1 MVGVVAFIAA
11 LIIIVPGF
19 PIYSLT
25 AAIPAGLT
33 GAKKHMKGKLRNAV
47 CDNFELLFVMEATT
61 NLKVFSLGAST
72 SIMIM
77 ANTMLLPVFPQMRK
91 ALGLTLQE
99 ISLMFVIVSFTAA
112 LLNPLG
118 GILADRLGR
127 KKIVVP
133 SIFLY
138 GAAGGLAGAA
148 LLILENPFRTV
159 LFFRFLQGVGSATPM
174 YLAVALAGDIFQSQE
189 RTRVMGFLEI
199 ANGLGK
205 LFSPIIGGIAGL
217 LGWYAPFFVYPIIS
231 FPVAF
236 LFWSSIKE
244 PQQREVSLHS
254 ELGSLSRLLSLHNI
268 LALLASFAGIL
279 FLFGAIFWVGEFI
292 GQKIPDGTVIH
303 GLIVAI
309 PVAAMMVTAYFTPA
323 IATNIGPRVTLTA
336 GLLIS
341 GVSLFLIPYIYSSK
355 LIWPNL
361 VLIGFSAG
369 LLLPVLDTIGSA
381 ISSRSHRGIMTTIFG
396 SARCL
401 GAAAAPYIIATLLDI
416 NIHATFLPIAGLA
429 VILAFVI
436 FFFTDE
442 EKMLP
447 PELKEKR

>member
-1 MVGVVAFIAA
+1 
-11 LIIIVPGF
+11 
-19 PIYSLT
+19 
-25 AAIPAGLT
+25 
-33 GAKKHMKGKLRNAV
+33 
-47 CDNFELLFVMEATT
+47 
-61 NLKVFSLGAST
+61 
-72 SIMIM
+72 MIM

-112 LLNPLG
+112 LLNPFG
-118 GILADRLGR
+118 GILADRWGR

-148 LLILENPFRTV
+148 LLMLENPFRTV

-205 LFSPIIGGIAGL
+205 LSSPIIGGIAGL

-236 LFWSSIKE
+236 LFWFSIKE
-244 PQQREVSLHS
+244 PQQQEKVSLRS
-254 ELGSLSRLLSLHNI
+254 ELGSLSQLLNLHNI
-268 LALLASFAGIL
+268 SLFLHPFGIL
-279 FLFGAIFWVGEFI
+279 FLFGTMFWVVNSLAKNPRWDRHPRVNHSHSGSRN
-292 GQKIPDGTVIH
+292 DGNRLFH
-303 GLIVAI
+303 AGDLHK
-309 PVAAMMVTAYFTPA
+309 
-323 IATNIGPRVTLTA
+323 IGPRVTLAA

-341 GVSLFLIPYIYSSK
+341 GVSLFLVPYIYSTK

-381 ISSRSHRGIMTTIFG
+381 VSSRSHRGIMTTIFG

-401 GAAAAPYIIATLLDI
+401 GAAAAPYLIATLLDI

-429 VILAFVI
+429 VILASVI

-447 PELKEKR
+447 PELKEQR

>member
-1 MVGVVAFIAA
+1 
-11 LIIIVPGF
+11 
-19 PIYSLT
+19 
-25 AAIPAGLT
+25 
-33 GAKKHMKGKLRNAV
+33 
-47 CDNFELLFVMEATT
+47 
-61 NLKVFSLGAST
+61 
-72 SIMIM
+72 MIM

-91 ALGLTLQE
+91 TLGLSLQE

-112 LLNPLG
+112 FLNPLG
-118 GILADRLGR
+118 GILADKWGR

-133 SIFLY
+133 SIFIY

-148 LLILENPFRTV
+148 LLLLENPFRTV

-174 YLAVALAGDIFQSQE
+174 YLAVALAGDMFQSQE

-205 LFSPIIGGIAGL
+205 LSSPVIGGVAGL

-236 LFWSSIKE
+236 LYWFSITE
-244 PQQREVSLHS
+244 PQQQEKVSLRT
-254 ELGSLSRLLSLHNI
+254 ELKSLSQLTSLQNI
-268 LALLASFAGIL
+268 LALLTSFAGIF
-279 FLFGAIFWVGEFI
+279 FLFGTMFWVGEFI

-303 GLIVAI
+303 GLIIAI
-309 PVAAMMVTAYFTPA
+309 PVAVMMVTAFFTPGV
-323 IATNIGPRVTLTA
+323 ATKVGPRITLSA

-341 GVSLFLIPYIYSSK
+341 SVSLFLIPFIYSTV

-369 LLLPVLDTIGSA
+369 LLLPVLDTAVSA
-381 ISSRSHRGIMTTIFG
+381 ISSRNHRGFMTTIFG

-401 GAAAAPYIIATLLDI
+401 GAAAAPYFIALLLDI
-416 NIHATFLPIAGLA
+416 SIFVAFLPIAAFAAVLA
-429 VILAFVI
+429 LSI
-436 FFFTDE
+436 FFFADE
-442 EKMLP
+442 GKMLP
-447 PELKEKR
+447 PGLKEKR

>member
-1 MVGVVAFIAA
+1 
-11 LIIIVPGF
+11 
-19 PIYSLT
+19 
-25 AAIPAGLT
+25 
-33 GAKKHMKGKLRNAV
+33 
-47 CDNFELLFVMEATT
+47 
-61 NLKVFSLGAST
+61 
-72 SIMIM
+72 MIM
-77 ANTMLLPVFPQMRK
+77 ANTMLLPIFPQMRK
-91 ALGLTLQE
+91 TLGLSLQE

-112 LLNPLG
+112 FLNPLG
-118 GILADRLGR
+118 GILADKWGR

-133 SIFLY
+133 SIFIY

-148 LLILENPFRTV
+148 LLLLENPFRTV

-174 YLAVALAGDIFQSQE
+174 YLAVALAGDMFQSQE

-205 LFSPIIGGIAGL
+205 LSSPVIGGVAGL

-236 LFWSSIKE
+236 LYWFSITE
-244 PQQREVSLHS
+244 PQQQEKVSLRT
-254 ELGSLSRLLSLHNI
+254 ELKSLSQLTSLQNI
-268 LALLASFAGIL
+268 LALLTSFAGIF
-279 FLFGAIFWVGEFI
+279 FLFGTMFWVGEFI

-303 GLIVAI
+303 GLIIAI
-309 PVAAMMVTAYFTPA
+309 PVAVMMVTAFFTPGV
-323 IATNIGPRVTLTA
+323 ATKVGPRITLSA

-341 GVSLFLIPYIYSSK
+341 SVSLFLIPFIYSTV

-369 LLLPVLDTIGSA
+369 LLLPVLDTAVSA
-381 ISSRSHRGIMTTIFG
+381 ISSRNHRGFLTTIFG

-401 GAAAAPYIIATLLDI
+401 GASAAPYFIALLLDI
-416 NIHATFLPIAGLA
+416 SIFVAFLPIAAFAAVLA
-429 VILAFVI
+429 LSI
-436 FFFTDE
+436 FFFADE

-447 PELKEKR
+447 PGKEKR

>member
-1 MVGVVAFIAA
+1 MLFEG
-11 LIIIVPGF
+11 
-19 PIYSLT
+19 
-25 AAIPAGLT
+25 
-33 GAKKHMKGKLRNAV
+33 
-47 CDNFELLFVMEATT
+47 NFELLFVMETTT
-61 NLKVFSLGAST
+61 NLKVLSLGAST

-112 LLNPLG
+112 LLNPFG
-118 GILADRLGR
+118 GILADRWGR

-148 LLILENPFRTV
+148 LLMLENPFRTV

-205 LFSPIIGGIAGL
+205 LSSPIIGGIAGL

-236 LFWSSIKE
+236 LFWFSIKE
-244 PQQREVSLHS
+244 PQQQEKVSLRS
-254 ELGSLSRLLSLHNI
+254 ELGSLSQLLNLHNI
-268 LALLASFAGIL
+268 LALLASFSGIL
-279 FLFGAIFWVGEFI
+279 FLFGTMFWVGEFI

-303 GLIVAI
+303 GLIIAI
-309 PVAAMMVTAYFTPA
+309 PVAAMMVTAYFTPV
-323 IATNIGPRVTLTA
+323 ISTKIGPRVTLAA

-341 GVSLFLIPYIYSSK
+341 GVSLFLVPYIYSTK

-381 ISSRSHRGIMTTIFG
+381 VSSRSHRGIMTTIFG

-401 GAAAAPYIIATLLDI
+401 GAAAAPYLIATLLDI

-429 VILAFVI
+429 VILASVI

-447 PELKEKR
+447 PELKEQR

>member
-1 MVGVVAFIAA
+1 
-11 LIIIVPGF
+11 
-19 PIYSLT
+19 
-25 AAIPAGLT
+25 
-33 GAKKHMKGKLRNAV
+33 
-47 CDNFELLFVMEATT
+47 
-61 NLKVFSLGAST
+61 
-72 SIMIM
+72 MIM
-77 ANTMLLPVFPQMRK
+77 ANTMLLPIFPQMRK
-91 ALGLTLQE
+91 TLGLSLQE

-112 LLNPLG
+112 FLNPLG
-118 GILADRLGR
+118 GILADKWGR

-133 SIFLY
+133 SIFIY

-148 LLILENPFRTV
+148 LLLLENPFRTV

-174 YLAVALAGDIFQSQE
+174 YLAVALAGDMFQSQE

-205 LFSPIIGGIAGL
+205 LSSPVIGGVAGL

-236 LFWSSIKE
+236 LYWFSITE
-244 PQQREVSLHS
+244 PQQQEKVSLRT
-254 ELGSLSRLLSLHNI
+254 ELKSLSQLTSLQNI
-268 LALLASFAGIL
+268 LALLTSFAGIF
-279 FLFGAIFWVGEFI
+279 FLFGTMFWVGEFI

-303 GLIVAI
+303 GLIIAI
-309 PVAAMMVTAYFTPA
+309 PVAVMMVTAFFTPGV
-323 IATNIGPRVTLTA
+323 ATKVGPRITLSA

-341 GVSLFLIPYIYSSK
+341 SVSLFLIPFIYSTV

-369 LLLPVLDTIGSA
+369 LLLPVLDTAVSA
-381 ISSRSHRGIMTTIFG
+381 ISSRNHRGFMTTIFG

-401 GAAAAPYIIATLLDI
+401 GAAAAPYFIALLLDI
-416 NIHATFLPIAGLA
+416 SIFVAFLPIAAFAAVLA
-429 VILAFVI
+429 LSI
-436 FFFTDE
+436 FFFADE

-447 PELKEKR
+447 PGLKEKR

>member
-1 MVGVVAFIAA
+1 
-11 LIIIVPGF
+11 
-19 PIYSLT
+19 
-25 AAIPAGLT
+25 
-33 GAKKHMKGKLRNAV
+33 
-47 CDNFELLFVMEATT
+47 METT
-61 NLKVFSLGAST
+61 TRLKVFSLGAST

-77 ANTMLLPVFPQMRK
+77 ANTMLLPIFPQMRK
-91 ALGLTLQE
+91 TLGLSLQE

-112 LLNPLG
+112 FLNPLG
-118 GILADRLGR
+118 GILADKWGR

-133 SIFLY
+133 SIFIY

-148 LLILENPFRTV
+148 LLLLENPFRTV

-174 YLAVALAGDIFQSQE
+174 YLAVALAGDMFQSQE

-205 LFSPIIGGIAGL
+205 LSSPVIGGVAGL

-236 LFWSSIKE
+236 LYWFSITE
-244 PQQREVSLHS
+244 PQQQEKVSLRT
-254 ELGSLSRLLSLHNI
+254 ELKSLSQLTSLQNI
-268 LALLASFAGIL
+268 LALLTSFAGIF
-279 FLFGAIFWVGEFI
+279 FLFGTMFWVGEFI

-303 GLIVAI
+303 GLIIAI
-309 PVAAMMVTAYFTPA
+309 PVAVMMVTAFFTPGV
-323 IATNIGPRVTLTA
+323 ATKVGPRITLSA

-341 GVSLFLIPYIYSSK
+341 SVSLFLIPFIYSTV

-369 LLLPVLDTIGSA
+369 LLLPVLDTAVSA
-381 ISSRSHRGIMTTIFG
+381 ISSRNHRGFMTTIFG

-401 GAAAAPYIIATLLDI
+401 GAAAAPYFIALLLDI
-416 NIHATFLPIAGLA
+416 SIFVAFLPIAAFAAVLA
-429 VILAFVI
+429 LSI
-436 FFFTDE
+436 FFFADE
-442 EKMLP
+442 GKMLP
-447 PELKEKR
+447 LGLKEKR

>member
-1 MVGVVAFIAA
+1 
-11 LIIIVPGF
+11 
-19 PIYSLT
+19 
-25 AAIPAGLT
+25 
-33 GAKKHMKGKLRNAV
+33 
-47 CDNFELLFVMEATT
+47 
-61 NLKVFSLGAST
+61 
-72 SIMIM
+72 M
-77 ANTMLLPVFPQMRK
+77 ANTMLLPIFPQMRK
-91 ALGLTLQE
+91 TLGLSLQE

-112 LLNPLG
+112 FLNPLG
-118 GILADRLGR
+118 GILADKWGR

-133 SIFLY
+133 SIFIY

-148 LLILENPFRTV
+148 LLLLENPFRTV

-174 YLAVALAGDIFQSQE
+174 YLAVALAGDMFQSQE

-205 LFSPIIGGIAGL
+205 LSSPVIGGVAGL

-236 LFWSSIKE
+236 LYWFSITE
-244 PQQREVSLHS
+244 PQQQEKVSLRT
-254 ELGSLSRLLSLHNI
+254 ELKSLSQLTSLQNI
-268 LALLASFAGIL
+268 LALLTSFAGIF
-279 FLFGAIFWVGEFI
+279 FLFGTMFWVGEFI

-303 GLIVAI
+303 GLIIAI
-309 PVAAMMVTAYFTPA
+309 PVAVMMVTAFFTPGV
-323 IATNIGPRVTLTA
+323 ATKVGPRITLSA

-341 GVSLFLIPYIYSSK
+341 SVSLFLIPFIYSTV

-369 LLLPVLDTIGSA
+369 LLLPVLDTAVSA
-381 ISSRSHRGIMTTIFG
+381 ISSRNHRGFMTTIFG

-401 GAAAAPYIIATLLDI
+401 GAAAAPYFIALLLDI
-416 NIHATFLPIAGLA
+416 SIFVAFLPIAAFAAVLA
-429 VILAFVI
+429 LSI
-436 FFFTDE
+436 FFFADE

-447 PELKEKR
+447 PGLKEKR